1 MSAEDCEVRWIG
13 RQTAVAMPAEI
24 DVANADEIQRA
35 LVSAASLGAPVLI
48 VDMSGTTF
56 CDSARVQAII
66 AAHKQAAAADTQL
79 RLVAP
84 AVMRILTLVGVG
96 QLVPP
101 PDSGGGASWG
111 TCRGTQPT
119 RTRRILTRGPAAP
132 AMRVAL
138 SYGIRKPAR
147 PDRKRPCELGSFRST
162 SRSRISGLLSAA
174 TAR

>member
-1 MSAEDCEVRWIG
+1 MSAKGCEVRWIA
-13 RQTAVAMPAEI
+13 RRAAAAMPAEI
-24 DVANADEIQRA
+24 DVANADEIHRA

-56 CDSARVQAII
+56 CDSAGVQAII

-101 PDSGGGASWG
+101 
-111 TCRGTQPT
+111 
-119 RTRRILTRGPAAP
+119 
-132 AMRVAL
+132 
-138 SYGIRKPAR
+138 
-147 PDRKRPCELGSFRST
+147 
-162 SRSRISGLLSAA
+162 
-174 TAR
+174 